1 MVSPPIK
8 VLIVDDSPLATEL
21 LTFIINSDPDLKVI
35 GCVDSG
41 ERALNFIKWEIPD
54 VITMDIVMPKMDGFE
69 TTRRIMQTTPI
80 PIIIISACFKG
91 EDVQK
96 SFEAIDAGA
105 LDILEKPPGPQDP
118 DFGTLAKRILKSIKT
133 VAGTKLIT
141 RHYSRPHSLSHSKP
155 KLPDTE
161 TTSSLSQI
169 EAIAIGSSLGGPH
182 ALCTIFKELPSQF
195 RLPIFVVQHISPG
208 FAPGFTEW
216 LGEHT
221 PLHVKLAQKQEV
233 AQPGCIYI
241 APDHHHLEVHQ
252 GHLISLASTPPE
264 GGLRPAVGHLFRSM
278 AKTYGAHGMGI
289 ILTGMGRDGVEDLLL
304 MKQSGAL
311 TVAQDQE
318 SSLLFG
324 MPKEAIAIGA
334 AKRILSLQHIIELLK
349 LINKS

>member
-1 MVSPPIK
+1 MVSHPIK

-21 LTFIINSDPDLKVI
+21 LTRIIHSDPDLKVI

-80 PIIIISACFKG
+80 PIVIISACFKG

-118 DFGTLAKRILKSIKT
+118 DFDTLAKRILKSIKT
-133 VAGTKLIT
+133 VAGTKLIA
-141 RHYSRPHSLSHSKP
+141 RHYSQPHSLSKP
-155 KLPDTE
+155 KLPDSE
-161 TTSSLSQI
+161 AASSLSQI

-182 ALCTIFKELPSQF
+182 ALRTIFKELPAQF

-221 PLHVKLAQKQEV
+221 PLHVKLAQKQEI
-233 AQPGCIYI
+233 AQSGCIYI
-241 APDHHHLEVHQ
+241 APDHHHLEIHR
-252 GHLISLASTPPE
+252 GHLICLATTPPE
-264 GGLRPAVGHLFRSM
+264 RGLRPAVGHLFRSM

-311 TVAQDQE
+311 TVAQDKE

-334 AKRILSLQHIIELLK
+334 AQRILSLQQIAELLK